1 MIYTK
6 VYLDSFGYELPPNVV
21 TSMDLEKRL
30 EPVYE
35 SLHFQQGQLE
45 AITGIRERRF
55 WDPGYKMHLGAIKAG
70 RKALDAANGISP
82 TDIGMLV
89 YGGVCRD
96 NLEPATACAV
106 ADGLGL
112 GAATQIY
119 DVSNA
124 CLGILNGMVQVANAI
139 ELGQVRA
146 GMIVSCESA
155 RQIID
160 LTIDR
165 LLKTR
170 DMEIFKKTIATL
182 TGGSG
187 AVAVI
192 LTAQSLA
199 GSGHRLLGG
208 TARSAAEYH
217 QLCVWGPDTGIPA
230 SGPHVLETD
239 SVAVLQNG
247 VALGIETFKAFRHE
261 LAWSPQKPDKVIC
274 HQVGATHQRNILD
287 AIGIDQ
293 IKDFTTFK
301 YLGNIGT
308 VSLPITAA
316 IASEREF
323 LNSGDIVGF
332 LGIGSGLNCLMLGI
346 EW

>member
-1 MIYTK
+1 MLYSK
-6 VYLDSFGYELPPNVV
+6 VYIDSFGYELPPNVV
-21 TSMDLEKRL
+21 TSDDLERRL

-35 SLHFQQGQLE
+35 ALHFQRGQLE

-55 WDPGYKMHLGAIKAG
+55 WDPGYKMHVGAVKAG
-70 RKALDAANGISP
+70 QKALEASSISP
-82 TDIGMLV
+82 QDVGMLI

-106 ADGLGL
+106 ANGLGL
-112 GAATQIY
+112 GADAMIY

-124 CLGILNGMVQVANAI
+124 CLGVLNGMVQVANAI

-146 GMIVSCESA
+146 GIIVSCESA

-165 LLKTR
+165 LLATK
-170 DMEIFKKTIATL
+170 DMEVFKKTVATL

-192 LTAQSLA
+192 LTDRSLA
-199 GSGHRLLGG
+199 DTGHRLLGG
-208 TARSAAEYH
+208 AAKSAAEFH
-217 QLCVWGPDTGIPA
+217 RLCVWGPDTGIPA
-230 SGPHVLETD
+230 SGLHKMETD
-239 SVAVLQNG
+239 SVGVLQNG
-247 VALGIETFKAFRHE
+247 VVLGIDTFKAFRQE
-261 LAWSPQKPDKVIC
+261 LAWPDDKPDKIIC

-287 AIGIDQ
+287 AIGIDPS
-293 IKDFTTFK
+293 KDFTTFK
-301 YLGNIGT
+301 FLGNIGT

-316 IASEREF
+316 IADEREF
-323 LNSGDIVGF
+323 LVPADLVGF

>member
-1 MIYTK
+1 MIYSK
-6 VYLDSFGYELPPNVV
+6 VYLDSFGYELPPHVV
-21 TSMDLEKRL
+21 TSDDLETRL

-35 SLHFQQGQLE
+35 ALHFRPGQLE

-55 WDPGYKMHLGAIKAG
+55 WDPDYKMHVGAIKAG
-70 RKALDAANGISP
+70 QKALDAADITP
-82 TDIGMLV
+82 ADIGMLI

-106 ADGLGL
+106 ANGLGL
-112 GAATQIY
+112 GADIQIY

-124 CLGILNGMVQVANAI
+124 CLGVLNGIIQVANAI
-139 ELGQVRA
+139 ELNQVRA

-160 LTIDR
+160 ITIGR
-165 LLKTR
+165 LLETK
-170 DMEIFKKTIATL
+170 DMEVFKKTIATL

-187 AVAVI
+187 AVAVV
-192 LTAQSLA
+192 LTDRSV
-199 GSGHRLLGG
+199 SDFGHRILGG
-208 TARSAAEYH
+208 AARSAAEHH

-230 SGPHVLETD
+230 SGLHKMETD
-239 SVAVLQNG
+239 SVRVLQNG
-247 VALGIETFKAFRHE
+247 VVLGIDTFKAFRQE
-261 LAWSPQKPDKVIC
+261 LAWPNDKPDKIIC

-287 AIGIDQ
+287 AIGIEQ
-293 IKDFTTFK
+293 SKDFTTFK
-301 YLGNIGT
+301 FLGNMGT

-323 LNSGDIVGF
+323 FLSGDLVGF

>member
-1 MIYTK
+1 MLYSK
-6 VYLDSFGYELPPNVV
+6 VYIDSFGYELPPNVV
-21 TSMDLEKRL
+21 TSDDLERRL

-35 SLHFQQGQLE
+35 ALHFQRGQLE

-55 WDPGYKMHLGAIKAG
+55 WDPGYKMHVGAVKAG
-70 RKALDAANGISP
+70 QKALEASSISP
-82 TDIGMLV
+82 QDVGMLI

-106 ADGLGL
+106 ANGLGL
-112 GAATQIY
+112 GADAMIY

-124 CLGILNGMVQVANAI
+124 CLGVLNGMVQVANAI

-146 GMIVSCESA
+146 GIIVSCESA

-165 LLKTR
+165 LLATK
-170 DMEIFKKTIATL
+170 DMEVFKKTVATL

-192 LTAQSLA
+192 LTDRSLA
-199 GSGHRLLGG
+199 DTGHRLLGG
-208 TARSAAEYH
+208 AAKSAAEFH
-217 QLCVWGPDTGIPA
+217 RLCVWGPDTGIPA
-230 SGPHVLETD
+230 SGLHKMETD
-239 SVAVLQNG
+239 SVGVLQNG
-247 VALGIETFKAFRHE
+247 VVLGIDTFKAFRQE
-261 LAWSPQKPDKVIC
+261 LAWPDDKPDKIIC

-287 AIGIDQ
+287 AIGIDPS
-293 IKDFTTFK
+293 KDFTTFK
-301 YLGNIGT
+301 FLGNIGT

-316 IASEREF
+316 IADEREF
-323 LNSGDIVGF
+323 LLPADLVGF